1 MGRGRDDLD
10 FQLPL
15 PPACVPPTVR
25 TVLSAEQAM
34 GFRVAKSLLAL
45 RDQVDASA
53 PHRDKSSD
61 GTIGDNSHQTRKS
74 DHNPNAN
81 GVVTAMDI
89 SNDPAHG
96 VVARDIA
103 EMLRISEDP
112 RIKYVISNRQIYS
125 SQVSPWQWR
134 PYTGANAHVKHV
146 HVSVVD
152 VPALYD
158 DVKPWSLDVLART
171 SVPPA
176 ASAISQFHF
185 SNIVAT
191 VFGGHA
197 DPNTSAYD
205 GHLIDDHEIGVA
217 LPSRF
222 FGSRPKVR
230 VTNPAT
236 RRTVECGIVDLGPWN
251 THDPYWETNARP
263 QAESGTDMS
272 GRKTNLAGI
281 DLTPGAAVALGI
293 AGKGKVDWEF
303 VTSAAVGPQASAA
316 LANPQQMTLLVTL
329 LQALAKN
336 GGVKMPI
343 PAEVIRA
350 LLQQILKVP
359 PVTPVTPTPVS
370 TPTSLPVS
378 EADDATRK
386 IIDLITGLID
396 PAVSGKPPLGQV
408 NGALGQGIG
417 NALDGKKTA
426 IGIFGSLLSTILPAL
441 TAAPTAA
448 LPGGG
453 LLAVIL
459 PTALGASLPGVGL
472 PVFLAMTV
480 WGLLG
485 KMEKWNQGNVPLSK

>member
-1 MGRGRDDLD
+1 
-10 FQLPL
+10 
-15 PPACVPPTVR
+15 
-25 TVLSAEQAM
+25 M

-61 GTIGDNSHQTRKS
+61 GTIGDPSHQSRKS
-74 DHNPNAN
+74 DHNPNAS

-89 SNDPAHG
+89 TNDPAHG

-103 EMLRISEDP
+103 EMLRISQDS
-112 RIKYVISNRQIYS
+112 RIKYVISNRQIFS
-125 SQVSPWQWR
+125 SQNSPWQWR
-134 PYTGANAHVKHV
+134 PYTGTNAHEKHV

-158 DVKPWSLDVLART
+158 DTQPWSVDVLAKT
-171 SVPPA
+171 SALPA
-176 ASAISQFHF
+176 APAIGQFHF

-222 FGSRPKVR
+222 FGGRPKVR

-236 RRTVECGIVDLGPWN
+236 RKAVECSIVDVGPWN
-251 THDPYWETNARP
+251 TNDPYWETNGRP

-272 GRKTNLAGI
+272 GRRTNLAGI

-293 AGKGKVDWEF
+293 AGKGKIDWEF
-303 VTSAAVGPQASAA
+303 VASTAAAPQAAA
-316 LANPQQMTLLVTL
+316 GLASQPQMIPLLVTL

-336 GGVKMPI
+336 GGRKMPI
-343 PAEVIRA
+343 PAEDVSA
-350 LLQQILKVP
+350 LLQQILKLLSA
-359 PVTPVTPTPVS
+359 TPVAPTPVAA
-370 TPTSLPVS
+370 PAPRPAS
-378 EADDATRK
+378 EADDAMKR
-386 IIDLITGLID
+386 IIDLIAGVIV

-417 NALDGKKTA
+417 SALDGKKTA

-453 LLAVIL
+453 LLSGIL

-472 PVFLAMTV
+472 PIFLAMTA
-480 WGLLG
+480 WGILG
-485 KMEKWNQGNVPLSK
+485 KVEKWNQGNVQLSK